1 MTPDEHNL
9 LTRFLDDLN
18 GVKGVQK
25 DPEAAAQI
33 TQALAANPDAPYLLV
48 QHAILADQA
57 LATAQARIAEL
68 ESEVRRQYAQGQTT
82 PQQGGGFLGGLFG
95 GGQREPEPQ
104 PIRRGPWGGPQPMMV
119 TPQMQPQQGGFFG
132 GGAPAQ
138 PGGMGSFLRSAGTT
152 AAGIAGGAF
161 LFQGLSNLFGSHHG
175 GQGFLGGGGFGG
187 DEFGGGSAGG
197 YGGAFDPS
205 FDRATSNFA
214 DTSLDQ
220 GVGSGGDVS
229 YDSDNGD
236 TGGDDYS

>member
-1 MTPDEHNL
+1 MTPDERNL
-9 LTRFLDDLN
+9 LTRFLEDLN
-18 GVKGVQK
+18 ALKGVQK

-33 TQALAANPDAPYLLV
+33 SQALAANPDASYLLV

-68 ESEVRRQYAQGQTT
+68 ESEVRRQYAQGQAA

-104 PIRRGPWGGPQPMMV
+104 SIRRGPWGGPQPMMV

-161 LFQGLSNLFGSHHG
+161 LFQGLSNLFGGSHG

-187 DEFGGGSAGG
+187 NNFVGGADQG

-205 FDRATSNFA
+205 FSDGQSFA
-214 DTSLDQ
+214 DASSI
-220 GVGSGGDVS
+220 GGGSDDVS

-236 TGGDDYS
+236 VGGDSYS

>member
-1 MTPDEHNL
+1 MTPDERNL
-9 LTRFLDDLN
+9 LTRFLTDLN
-18 GVKGVQK
+18 AVKGVQR
-25 DPEAAAQI
+25 DTEAEAQI
-33 TQALAANPDAPYLLV
+33 AQAMGANPDGPYLLV

-68 ESEVRRQYAQGQTT
+68 ESEVRRQHAQPQTP
-82 PQQGGGFLGGLFG
+82 PQQDGGFLGGLFG
-95 GGQREPEPQ
+95 GGHREPEPQ
-104 PIRRGPWGGPQPMMV
+104 PVRQGPWGGPQPMMV

-161 LFQGLSNLFGSHHG
+161 LFQGLSNLFGGNHG

-187 DEFGGGSAGG
+187 DEFVGGGDRG

-205 FDRATSNFA
+205 FSDGQSFA
-214 DTSLDQ
+214 DTSSM
-220 GVGSGGDVS
+220 SGGSDQVS
-229 YDSDNGD
+229 YDGDNGD
-236 TGGDDYS
+236 AGGDDYS